1 MSSKN
6 NVKVFSKVLIANRG
20 AIAVR
25 IIRTLKKMGITS
37 VAIYAKADA
46 DSLHVT
52 QADEAYCLGDGS
64 ASETYLNQEKLFAII
79 KKSKAD
85 AIHPGYGFLS
95 ENPDFVERCESQH
108 IVFIGPTAEQ
118 MRTFGLKHTARDI
131 AQKNNV
137 PLLLGTNLLLSLEEA
152 ETAAQRIGYPI
163 ILKSTAGGGGIGMQ
177 VCNDIEQ
184 LQHAFESVKRLSANN
199 FSNDGVFIEKYILR
213 ARHIEVQVFGDGQGF
228 AVALGERDCSAQRRH
243 QKVLEETPAP
253 NLPEKIRKELHNV
266 AASLVAAVNYRN
278 AGTVEF
284 IYDAIEKSFYF
295 LEVNTRLQVEHGVT
309 EEVYGVDLVEWMLL
323 QASNNLQDLQE
334 RASTLKPTGHS
345 IQARVYAE
353 NPHKNFLPSA
363 GLLSEVSFPS
373 TINTQDFNQERVRI
387 DHWISTGL
395 EVSPFFDP
403 MLGKVICTS
412 HSREA
417 AMALL
422 KSTLSEIV
430 IQGIETN
437 IDYVQSILQ
446 SQIFQDGE
454 IFTRYLNEFSYTPTT
469 IDVISPGTMTTI
481 QDYPGRKGYWS
492 VGVPPSGAFDN
503 YSFRIGQKLLNSF
516 FADLHNDNDSNQ
528 SKESQA
534 GLEITLSGP
543 TLQFNSAVFFVL
555 CGADIDATLDGDP
568 ITRWE
573 IIHAKPKQML
583 KLGKVKEAGARTYLL
598 FAGGL
603 ESNTYL
609 DSKSTFTLGQFGGFS
624 GRALRTGDVL
634 HLENQHILEALPA
647 LNAETLNRSL
657 NEATT
662 HSASYRPEI
671 TNDWKINVIYGPHGA
686 PDFFTNDDIENFF
699 SATWK
704 VHYNSSRT
712 GIRLIGPKPEWARKT
727 GGEAG
732 MHPSNIH
739 DNAYAIGSIDFTGD
753 MPVILGPDGPS
764 LGGFVC
770 PATVITAD
778 LWKLG
783 QLKAGDNIQFIPVTQ
798 SIAKQ
803 LEEKQLL
810 SIRSTTKNTAQ
821 EEVTIDTAEEYAFSP
836 QTTSPIFKKL
846 ASDTFGTDII
856 FRPAGDKYLLV
867 EYGPLELDIRLRFRA
882 HALMLWLQEEKIAGV
897 LELTPGIR
905 SLQIHYENFTITL
918 EDLADKIIAAE
929 QDLQHSQKLSVPSRI
944 VHIPLSWDDEACRI
958 AIEKY
963 MQSVRKDAPWC
974 PSNIEFIRRINGL
987 DSIEEVKK
995 IVFDANYV
1003 VMGLGDVYLGAPV
1016 ATPLDPRHRLVTTK
1030 YNPARTWTAE
1040 NSVGIG
1046 GSYLCVYGM
1055 EGPGG
1060 YQFIGR
1066 TLQMWNR
1073 YRTTKEFTQP
1083 WLLRFFDQI
1092 KFYEVSSEELLD
1104 IREKF
1109 PRGEYSL
1116 KIEET
1121 TFDLNE
1127 YQDFLDTNSNTISD
1141 FTAQRNIAFDEELQR
1156 WVDSGQIN
1164 FEIEE
1169 DTEAN
1174 KEQSPVPEN
1183 CIGIESHIAG
1193 NIWQWKVSE
1202 GDNVEE
1208 GQVICVLES
1217 MKMEIEITSP
1227 EKGTLK
1233 SILKQ
1238 QGQQISAGQLLT
1250 IIEPSI

>member
-1 MSSKN
+1 MTA
-6 NVKVFSKVLIANRG
+6 FSKVLIANRG

-25 IIRTLKKMGITS
+25 IIRTLKKMRITS
-37 VAIYAKADA
+37 VAVYAKADA

-52 QADEAYCLGDGS
+52 LADEAYCLGEGAATD
-64 ASETYLNQEKLFAII
+64 TYLNEKKLFAII
-79 KKSKAD
+79 QQSKAN
-85 AIHPGYGFLS
+85 AVHPGYGFLS
-95 ENPDFVERCESQH
+95 ENPDFVEQCESKN

-137 PLLLGTNLLLSLEEA
+137 PLLLGTDLLLSLEEA
-152 ETAAQRIGYPI
+152 EQAAQRIGYPI

-177 VCNDIEQ
+177 VCNDVEE
-184 LQHAFESVKRLSANN
+184 LQHAFDSVKRLSANN

-213 ARHIEVQVFGDGQGF
+213 ARHIEVQVFGDGKGF

-253 NLPEKIRKELHNV
+253 NLPEAIRKKLHDV
-266 AASLVAAVNYRN
+266 AATLVSAVNYRN

-284 IYDAIEKSFYF
+284 IYDAIEQSFYF

-323 QASNNLQDLQE
+323 QASNTLHDLQQ

-363 GLLSEVSFPS
+363 GLLSEVAFPS
-373 TINTQDFNQERVRI
+373 TMHSKADKERIRI

-403 MLGKVICTS
+403 MLGKVICTAP
-412 HSREA
+412 SREA
-417 AMALL
+417 AMSLL
-422 KSTLSEIV
+422 ESTLSDIV

-437 IDYVQSILQ
+437 IDYVRSILQ
-446 SQIFQDGE
+446 STIFQDGDM
-454 IFTRYLNEFSYTPTT
+454 FTRYLNEFSYTPST

-503 YSFRIGQKLLNSF
+503 YSFRMGQQLLSNFFSDLLN
-516 FADLHNDNDSNQ
+516 DDNTFNTEKDSTHLQ
-528 SKESQA
+528 ESQA

-543 TLQFNSAVFFVL
+543 TLQFNSAVYFVL
-555 CGADIDATLDGDP
+555 CGADIDATLDGVT
-568 ITRWE
+568 INLWE
-573 IIHAKPKQML
+573 IIQAKPNQTL

-609 DSKSTFTLGQFGGFS
+609 NSKSTFTLGQFGGFS

-634 HLENQHILEALPA
+634 HLENQHLMEALPSSHKKN
-647 LNAETLNRSL
+647 LNGLNNDSV
-657 NEATT
+657 AD
-662 HSASYRPEI
+662 RPHI

-686 PDFFTNDDIENFF
+686 PDFFTANDIETFF
-699 SATWK
+699 SSTWK

-798 SIAKQ
+798 AIAKQ

-810 SIRSTTKNTAQ
+810 SIRSIDKNAENKKTTLDFFET
-821 EEVTIDTAEEYAFSP
+821 YSFSP
-836 QTTSPIFKKL
+836 QSTSPIFKCL
-846 ASDTFGTDII
+846 TSDTFGTDIV
-856 FRPAGDKYLLV
+856 FRPAGDKYLLI

-882 HALMLWLQEEKIAGV
+882 HALMLWLQEQKIAGV

-905 SLQIHYENFTITL
+905 SLQVHYNNFTITL
-918 EDLADKIIAAE
+918 EDLVDKIIAAE
-929 QDLQHSQKLSVPSRI
+929 HDLQHSQKLSVPSRI
-944 VHIPLSWDDEACRI
+944 VHIPISWDDEACRI

-963 MQSVRKDAPWC
+963 RQSVRKDAPWC

-987 DSIEEVKK
+987 DSIEDVKK
-995 IVFDANYV
+995 IVFDASYV

-1073 YRTTKEFTQP
+1073 YRTTKEFIQP

-1092 KFYEVSSEELLD
+1092 KFYEVTADELID

-1116 KIEET
+1116 NIEET
-1121 TFDLNE
+1121 TFDLDE
-1127 YQDFLDTNSNTISD
+1127 YQDFLDANNDTITD
-1141 FTAQRNIAFDEELQR
+1141 FTKQRNIAFDEELQR
-1156 WVDSGQIN
+1156 WVESGQIH
-1164 FEIEE
+1164 FEVSE

-1174 KEQSPVPEN
+1174 AEQSPVPEN
-1183 CIGIESHIAG
+1183 CIGVESHIAG
-1193 NIWQWKVSE
+1193 NIWQWVVSE
-1202 GDNVEE
+1202 GDTVEE

-1217 MKMEIEITSP
+1217 MKMEIEIASP

-1238 QGQQISAGQLLT
+1238 QGQQVSAGQLLAV
-1250 IIEPSI
+1250 IEPVI